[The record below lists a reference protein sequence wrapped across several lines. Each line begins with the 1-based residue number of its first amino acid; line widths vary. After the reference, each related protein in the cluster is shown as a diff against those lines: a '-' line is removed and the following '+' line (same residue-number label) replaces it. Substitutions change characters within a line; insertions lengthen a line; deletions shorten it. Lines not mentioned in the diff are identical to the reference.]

1 MLVDCRRESFSIAD
15 TTGRLGIFP
24 TERPSVFCVGVD
36 IPAKFPSQGYTL
48 DVVALQLKLNVKG
61 KSVRRI
67 MQISE
72 ISGIDQDTNDILVND
87 VFKWNPVNDKHVY
100 LGKSVILE
108 KLGKQYGETMSE
120 IIKDL
125 SRRKSALE
133 WMIDNNIRQQNEVY
147 KVLIEFHNDP
157 IEFANARQQ
166 NYDS

>member
-1 MLVDCRRESFSIAD
+1 MFQALATGHGGYSSIHAD
-15 TTGRLGIFP
+15 SVSATLNRLI
-24 TERPSVFCVGVD
+24 TEPMN
-36 IPAKFPSQGYTL
+36 IPKDMVAYTL

-72 ISGIDQDTNDILVND
+72 VTGIDNETKDILMND
-87 VFKWNPVNDKHVY
+87 VFKWNPVIDKHNY

-108 KLGKQYGETMSE
+108 KLGKQFGETMSE

-133 WMIDNNIRQQNEVY
+133 WMIDNNIRQQKEVY
-147 KVLIEFHNDP
+147 KVLIEFSNDP
-157 IEFANARQQ
+157 IVFGNKRQQ
-166 NYDS
+166 SYDA